1 MKEGEL
7 HPGWKRMAS
16 PASPHMTS
24 PDASQNQEV
33 AREGGV
39 EGERVEGP
47 AKHWWLP
54 QLGRI
59 GGQLPAGCGGPS
71 LLRRDDGDADQE
83 LVARFE
89 HLMLKLKVEMVES
102 EA

>member
-1 MKEGEL
+1 MVEKEGEL
-7 HPGWKRMAS
+7 HPSWRRWAR

-24 PDASQNQEV
+24 PDASQIQEV
-33 AREGGV
+33 ARED
-39 EGERVEGP
+39 GERMEGP
-47 AKHWWLP
+47 EEHWKLP